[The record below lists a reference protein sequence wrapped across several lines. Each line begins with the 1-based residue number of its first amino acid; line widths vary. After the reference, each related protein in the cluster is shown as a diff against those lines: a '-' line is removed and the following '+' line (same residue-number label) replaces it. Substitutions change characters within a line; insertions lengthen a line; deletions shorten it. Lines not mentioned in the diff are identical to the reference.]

1 MILVD
6 SNIPMYLIGAPHPHK
21 SDAQRLLEKLVS
33 ERQRL
38 VTDAEVLQEILHR
51 YVAIDR
57 RDAIQPAFDAL
68 LGVVDQVLAVDGIAA
83 ERAKQIVLG
92 HRRPSARD
100 ALHLAVMEQHG
111 VEQIL
116 SFGSGFDGFLG
127 VRRACHDPRQSPKFL
142 RRSPG
147 PASTIE
153 KGLSTGRLHH
163 A

>member
-6 SNIPMYLIGAPHPHK
+6 SNVPMYLIGVPHRHK
-21 SDAQRLLEKLVS
+21 SDAQRWLEKLVS

-57 RDAIQPAFDAL
+57 PDAIQPAFDAL
-68 LGVVDQVLAVDGIAA
+68 LAVVDEILGVDLPAV

-92 HRRPSARD
+92 HRHLSARD

-111 VEQIL
+111 IARIL
-116 SFGSGFDGFLG
+116 TFDSGFRGF
-127 VRRACHDPRQSPKFL
+127 
-142 RRSPG
+142 PG
-147 PASTIE
+147 ITCLP
-153 KGLSTGRLHH
+153 
-163 A
+163 